1 MDCNMSMIR
10 LRRVLPFL
18 LAVSCLFL
26 VGCGS
31 VRITGTSEIGSVA
44 RPGSETA
51 LRAVRSAQTQLGKLY
66 RSGGS
71 SPRTGFD
78 CSGLIWWAYR
88 QHGVNVPRVTT
99 DQARAGYAVSR
110 SQARPGD
117 ILVFKTSS
125 GSRGLHT
132 ALYAGQGRFIHSP
145 STGKRIRYDKMNNSY
160 WNKKLIRIRR
170 VTR

>member
-1 MDCNMSMIR
+1 MSKIR

-18 LAVSCLFL
+18 IAVSCLL
-26 VGCGS
+26 SVGCGS
-31 VRITGTSEIGSVA
+31 VTITGTSGIGQSVA
-44 RPGSETA
+44 RPGSDTA
-51 LRAVRSAQTQLGKLY
+51 LQAVRSAQTQVGKLY

-160 WNKKLIRIRR
+160 WSKKLIRIRR
-170 VTR
+170 VTQ